1 MFIIINLYFKLLVI
15 NVKQVFS
22 VMVAPCLFCRTG
34 DRRENY
40 GRGVEGGKDI
50 TAEAGLLCAGKVH
63 DYVKFSFRPA
73 IWFN

>member
-1 MFIIINLYFKLLVI
+1 
-15 NVKQVFS
+15 
-22 VMVAPCLFCRTG
+22 MVAPCLFRRTG
-34 DRRENY
+34 DPRENY
-40 GRGVEGGKDI
+40 GRGVEGRKDI